1 MQNSV
6 QLRAAGIVLRVSLGV
21 MYLAHSIVLKIGT
34 FGIAGTVQFFESIG
48 LPALVAYLTIGAEIV
63 GGLLI
68 LAGVRTSAV
77 ALALV
82 PILIGATLVHAPN
95 GWVFTSAG
103 GGWEYPVFL
112 IAMSIVLAL
121 LAWPV
126 ARDVPARKPAVVA

>member
-1 MQNSV
+1 MENST
-6 QLRAAGIVLRVSLGV
+6 QLRAAGIVLRLSLGV
-21 MYLAHSIVLKIGT
+21 MYLAHSVILKIGT

-48 LPALVAYLTIGAEIV
+48 LPGFLAYFTIGAEII

-82 PILIGATLVHAPN
+82 PVLVGATFVHAPN
-95 GWVFTSAG
+95 GWVFTSTG

-112 IAMSIVLAL
+112 IAMSVVLAL
-121 LAWPV
+121 FAWPV
-126 ARDVPARKPAVVA
+126 AREVRSRPY